1 MRVMA
6 INMEDNLFDELKEH
20 VKENGLTLKEYI
32 TDIVRCDLAQ
42 QTKQQEVSTPPMK
55 WEKDDVIRAIDD
67 FLERNNRVP
76 VQKEFKSEN
85 GLQSYGAAQR
95 CLMQP
100 PSEYCKEWFEALS
113 EQAGGMSMNM

>member
-85 GLQSYGAAQR
+85 GLPSYGTAQR

-100 PSEYCKEWFEALS
+100 PSEYCKERFEALS

>member
-32 TDIVRCDLAQ
+32 TDIVRRDLAQ
-42 QTKQQEVSTPPMK
+42 QQEVSTPPIK
-55 WEKDDVIRAIDD
+55 WDKDDVIRAIDD
-67 FLERNNRVP
+67 FLEQNNRVP

-85 GLQSYGAAQR
+85 GLPSYGTAQR

-100 PSEYCKEWFEALS
+100 PSEYCKERFEALS

>member
-32 TDIVRCDLAQ
+32 TDIVRRDLAQ
-42 QTKQQEVSTPPMK
+42 QTQQQEATLPPMK
-55 WEKDDVIRAIDD
+55 WEKEDVIRAIDD
-67 FLERNNRVP
+67 FIEKNDRVP

-85 GLQSYGAAQR
+85 GLPSYGAALR
-95 CLMQP
+95 CLEQP
-100 PSEYCKEWFEALS
+100 PSEYCKERFKALS
-113 EQAGGMSMNM
+113 EQSGGMSMNM